1 MYFQVEKIILWSK
14 KVQYSYKTVDFCC
27 DKINVITGAS
37 RTGKSAIIPI
47 IDYCL
52 GDGQCQIPVN
62 TIRDACSWFG
72 IIVKIDEKKL
82 LLARREPG
90 QHKVTDDMMLMEG
103 EEIEIPEIP
112 GKNTTCKNVR
122 RYLDELARVTFL
134 ELNQDEFNGFT
145 DRPSFR
151 DMMAFCYQTQNIV
164 ANANTLFYKA
174 DTMEHRTKLIN
185 IFPYILGAITP
196 EILAKRQEL
205 NELQKKLKRKER
217 ELQKMQEVSEKWRIE
232 IGSWINAAKEIG
244 LIDAKYSTDTL
255 DFDAQMN
262 LLKRISQKSSEDSV
276 KIDYKNLTITVTSK
290 SGRKDYLWEI
300 GSGSNWLSYHIS
312 VSLAFQMF
320 FAEQKHSPIP
330 QFIVYDQ
337 PSQVYFPNKAAQKEE
352 DKDADPHLEDEDILA
367 VKKIFEAMSEAMEK
381 TKHQMQIIVLEHADE
396 SAWEGVSNMHLVEE
410 WRGENNKL
418 IPNEWLD

>member
-1 MYFQVEKIILWSK
+1 MHVESLIILL
-14 KVQYSYKTVDFCC
+14 
-27 DKINVITGAS
+27 KIM
-37 RTGKSAIIPI
+37 
-47 IDYCL
+47 
-52 GDGQCQIPVN
+52 
-62 TIRDACSWFG
+62 
-72 IIVKIDEKKL
+72 KL
-82 LLARREPG
+82 LPL
-90 QHKVTDDMMLMEG
+90 
-103 EEIEIPEIP
+103 
-112 GKNTTCKNVR
+112 
-122 RYLDELARVTFL
+122 LDTE
-134 ELNQDEFNGFT
+134 
-145 DRPSFR
+145 RP
-151 DMMAFCYQTQNIV
+151 
-164 ANANTLFYKA
+164 
-174 DTMEHRTKLIN
+174 
-185 IFPYILGAITP
+185 
-196 EILAKRQEL
+196 
-205 NELQKKLKRKER
+205 
-217 ELQKMQEVSEKWRIE
+217 
-232 IGSWINAAKEIG
+232 
-244 LIDAKYSTDTL
+244 
-255 DFDAQMN
+255 
-262 LLKRISQKSSEDSV
+262 EDSV

-320 FAEQKHSPIP
+320 FAEQKYSPIP

>member
-1 MYFQVEKIILWSK
+1 
-14 KVQYSYKTVDFCC
+14 
-27 DKINVITGAS
+27 
-37 RTGKSAIIPI
+37 
-47 IDYCL
+47 
-52 GDGQCQIPVN
+52 
-62 TIRDACSWFG
+62 
-72 IIVKIDEKKL
+72 
-82 LLARREPG
+82 
-90 QHKVTDDMMLMEG
+90 MLDTE
-103 EEIEIPEIP
+103 
-112 GKNTTCKNVR
+112 
-122 RYLDELARVTFL
+122 
-134 ELNQDEFNGFT
+134 
-145 DRPSFR
+145 RP
-151 DMMAFCYQTQNIV
+151 
-164 ANANTLFYKA
+164 
-174 DTMEHRTKLIN
+174 
-185 IFPYILGAITP
+185 
-196 EILAKRQEL
+196 
-205 NELQKKLKRKER
+205 
-217 ELQKMQEVSEKWRIE
+217 
-232 IGSWINAAKEIG
+232 
-244 LIDAKYSTDTL
+244 
-255 DFDAQMN
+255 
-262 LLKRISQKSSEDSV
+262 EDSV

>member
-14 KVQYSYKTVDFCC
+14 KVQYSYKTVNFCC

-112 GKNTTCKNVR
+112 GKNTIG
-122 RYLDELARVTFL
+122 YDGELQ
-134 ELNQDEFNGFT
+134 E
-145 DRPSFR
+145 
-151 DMMAFCYQTQNIV
+151 
-164 ANANTLFYKA
+164 
-174 DTMEHRTKLIN
+174 
-185 IFPYILGAITP
+185 
-196 EILAKRQEL
+196 EIS
-205 NELQKKLKRKER
+205 ELQKKIIVLQNEINEGGIRKRFASALENIELKIMKLLPLLDTER
-217 ELQKMQEVSEKWRIE
+217 P
-232 IGSWINAAKEIG
+232 
-244 LIDAKYSTDTL
+244 
-255 DFDAQMN
+255 
-262 LLKRISQKSSEDSV
+262 EDSV

-320 FAEQKHSPIP
+320 FAEKKYSPIP

-352 DKDADPHLEDEDILA
+352 DKDVDPHLEDEDILA

-381 TKHQMQIIVLEHADE
+381 TKHRMQIIVLEHADE